1 MDRQSVMIGCAYLR
15 RRPLPF
21 AKDSEVVVLVVL
33 IILLKQEEVA
43 IVAEIA
49 SLLTNKDVETTPF
62 RSGYSV
68 RSIFFS
74 SARQL
79 KRLARHVAIPTIN
92 IYLERLRR
100 ERSQAEARIEM

>member
-49 SLLTNKDVETTPF
+49 SL
-62 RSGYSV
+62 
-68 RSIFFS
+68 FS
-74 SARQL
+74 QTKMLRQHL
-79 KRLARHVAIPTIN
+79 FVVGTVLDLFSFHRLA
-92 IYLERLRR
+92 
-100 ERSQAEARIEM
+100 S